1 MSSSQPLQHS
11 RSDICS
17 DLSQSRPFSH
27 IAVNTMMTIKS
38 GSLDVEVIR
47 EGKGLS
53 AQPARSVGELNVSS
67 SMTGVSEALQAIE
80 AR

>member
-1 MSSSQPLQHS
+1 
-11 RSDICS
+11 
-17 DLSQSRPFSH
+17 
-27 IAVNTMMTIKS
+27 MMTIKS

-67 SMTGVSEALQAIE
+67 SMTGVSETLRAIE
-80 AR
+80 VA